1 MSSMPQAEKVRL
13 QVAILYNGQ
22 VREFIYHAHEHASVL
37 LEQARRAFGI
47 TINPHLMGLFD
58 LAGREL
64 SDGESLSEN
73 HVKAGDE
80 LILRQSIVRGG

>member
-1 MSSMPQAEKVRL
+1 
-13 QVAILYNGQ
+13 
-22 VREFIYHAHEHASVL
+22 L
-37 LEQARRAFGI
+37 LLGGGGLPPPRRAFQI
-47 TINPHLMGLFD
+47 TLNPHLMGLFD

-73 HVKAGDE
+73 HVKAGEE